1 MKRSSDKRFFCK
13 SCGIDTS
20 TKNKGIA
27 EYYMVEDDVWE
38 SAGMTIDGGMLCIGC
53 IEDRLG
59 RKLTPSDFTDCLL
72 NTEGIFPKSD
82 RLKERLGLC

>member
-1 MKRSSDKRFFCK
+1 MKRSSDKWFLCRDCR
-13 SCGIDTS
+13 IDTS
-20 TKNKGIA
+20 SKHKGIA

-59 RKLTPSDFTDCLL
+59 RKLTPSDFTNCLL